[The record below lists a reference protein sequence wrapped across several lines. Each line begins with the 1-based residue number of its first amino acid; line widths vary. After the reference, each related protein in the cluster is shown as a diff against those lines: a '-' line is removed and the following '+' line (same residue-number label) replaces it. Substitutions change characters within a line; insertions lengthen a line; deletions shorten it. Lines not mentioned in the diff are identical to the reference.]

1 MILELMP
8 LMLLLKMMIML
19 IFLYMYL
26 MTLLFCV
33 ASIVVD
39 GFVVARERENK
50 D

>member
-8 LMLLLKMMIML
+8 LMLLLKMML